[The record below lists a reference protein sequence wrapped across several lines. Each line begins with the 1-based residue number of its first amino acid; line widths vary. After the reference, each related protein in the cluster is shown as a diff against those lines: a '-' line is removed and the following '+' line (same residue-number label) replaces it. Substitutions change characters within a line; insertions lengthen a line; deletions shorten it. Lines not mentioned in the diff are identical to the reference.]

1 MPTKRPT
8 PNPTKRPTNKPTPM
22 PTKRP
27 TNKPTPNPTKRPTP
41 NPTKRPTNK
50 PTPMPTKRPTNKPTP
65 NPTKRPTPNPTKRPT
80 NKPTPMPTKRPTNK
94 PTPNPTKRPTPAP
107 TDNPTR
113 EPTPAPTNMPTDPPS
128 PAPTIAPTAAPS
140 PSPTDLPT
148 PSGALTC
155 GDEMTGA
162 YTGSQVQFIVNLP
175 FTKVDLTF
183 DATQS
188 AFNVLEIQ
196 VFLAYGNTY
205 WGSSNDGTIT
215 LENLPV
221 GNYKFIIHGDTI
233 PGTYDVHVQCVTRS
247 PTPAPTEDPTPAPTI
262 DPTPAPTS
270 SPSPNPT
277 AAPTGGP
284 TRAPTAPPT
293 EEPPSGTVANS
304 QVTTIYFVE
313 IDLCDDEECEF
324 DEDDMTGRVVDTLSQ
339 FDVTISDVETVD
351 DTVLMTVKIKSDR
364 ENSLTNND
372 LKDEIEGE
380 TEDDY
385 PDVNVHVSRDAKQVT
400 QGGIIPAEYI
410 DLLLELKYILAAVAG
425 ALVCCCCCC
434 FVWFLRRSKLHRS
447 VLQQQLEE
455 LNSRSQVINGVNAG
469 MDTGDTQANGEAG
482 SGGTKAN
489 GEGNNA
495 EETGAD
501 GDGDQETGA
510 NVFGWP
516 QQQMQPYQPNA
527 GLRPN
532 AGQQNQFV
540 SYNMPYNM
548 NPMVGAGQGMN
559 PMMGNNYLPQ
569 QPQVQLQPGN
579 TGAGEDLPETDEDT
593 VEDDL
598 YEPAGALVSP
608 GLDPPPQVAQ
618 VPPVKA
624 DEEYEY
630 YYEDEY

>member
-1 MPTKRPT
+1 
-8 PNPTKRPTNKPTPM
+8 
-22 PTKRP
+22 
-27 TNKPTPNPTKRPTP
+27 
-41 NPTKRPTNK
+41 
-50 PTPMPTKRPTNKPTP
+50 
-65 NPTKRPTPNPTKRPT
+65 
-80 NKPTPMPTKRPTNK
+80 
-94 PTPNPTKRPTPAP
+94 
-107 TDNPTR
+107 
-113 EPTPAPTNMPTDPPS
+113 MPTDPPS

-270 SPSPNPT
+270 SPSPYPT
-277 AAPTGGP
+277 TAPTGAP
-284 TRAPTAPPT
+284 IRAPTAPPSK
-293 EEPPSGTVANS
+293 EPPSGTVATNK
-304 QVTTIYFVE
+304 VTTTYFVE
-313 IDLCDDEECEF
+313 INLCDDEECEF
-324 DEDDMTGRVVDTLSQ
+324 NEDDITGRVIDTLPD
-339 FDVTISDVETVD
+339 FEVTISDVVTVD
-351 DTVLMTVKIKSDR
+351 DTITMTVKIKSDR

-410 DLLLELKYILAAVAG
+410 DLLLELKYALAAVVG

-434 FVWFLRRSKLHRS
+434 LVWFFKRSKLHQS
-447 VLQQQLEE
+447 VLQKQLEE
-455 LNSRSQVINGVNAG
+455 LNKQSKVINGVNAN
-469 MDTGDTQANGEAG
+469 METGDTQAHGEGG
-482 SGGTKAN
+482 SGGTNAK

-501 GDGDQETGA
+501 GDGQETGA
-510 NVFGWP
+510 NLFGWP
-516 QQQMQPYQPNA
+516 MQPMQPYQPQPNA
-527 GLRPN
+527 GLRVN
-532 AGQQNQFV
+532 AGQQSQFV
-540 SYNMPYNM
+540 SYNPSSPSNNAVGGAAHQMYPAPLPVQPNVKAYNM
-548 NPMVGAGQGMN
+548 T
-559 PMMGNNYLPQ
+559 PMMGVAPGAMDAAMDELPSS
-569 QPQVQLQPGN
+569 
-579 TGAGEDLPETDEDT
+579 DT
-593 VEDDL
+593 EEEF
-598 YEPAGALVSP
+598 YAPTGALVSP
-608 GLDPPPQVAQ
+608 GGDPPPPAAKE
-618 VPPVKA
+618 P
-624 DEEYEY
+624 EEDYEY
-630 YYEDEY
+630 YYEEEY